1 MASADE
7 LARLRRLVNMPTET
21 APYTDELLES
31 YIDELGIEVAAA
43 QIWREV
49 AASYAG
55 LVDVTESGSSR
66 KLSSMY
72 TNALG
77 MANGVEGEAPR
88 ATYIED
94 ITRD

>member
-1 MASADE
+1 MASVDDV
-7 LARLRRLVNMPTET
+7 ARLRRLVNMPTVT
-21 APYTDELLES
+21 PPYTDELLVE
-31 YIDELGIEVAAA
+31 YIDELGVEAAA
-43 QIWREV
+43 ARIWREV
-49 AASYAG
+49 AATYAG

-77 MANGVEGEAPR
+77 MAAGVEGETTR

-94 ITRD
+94 IVRD